1 LNEARSKSINYST
14 CDEMETNRLGQ
25 RQRKIRGK
33 SRKSQAV
40 PCENDSDSESGLTAI
55 SILPNLPILES
66 SNITIDKPTHS
77 ENFLHSIEDVV
88 NFQDLNATIV
98 SHKSIYIYII
108 KKKYNIYI
116 YIYILYIYFLIYIY
130 YIIIY
135 IIISITYYIY
145 SLIL

>member
-40 PCENDSDSESGLTAI
+40 PCENDSDSEPGLTAI
-55 SILPNLPILES
+55 LPNPPILES

-77 ENFLHSIEDVV
+77 DNFLHSIEDVV

-98 SHKSIYIYII
+98 SHKSIYIC
-108 KKKYNIYI
+108 IYI
-116 YIYILYIYFLIYIY
+116 YIYIIK
-130 YIIIY
+130 
-135 IIISITYYIY
+135 
-145 SLIL
+145 